1 MAQDTARE
9 LRAIAAQC
17 ESQPVADLYYHRA
30 HHRELVG
37 LNRTL
42 RSILTINVTGIPQN
56 SVESY
61 RLYMALVELM
71 AEQMIE
77 ESDARVKLLNHQYAR
92 LNDLFELRIKG
103 FDRLA
108 DRKEWQI
115 YTH

>member
-1 MAQDTARE
+1 
-9 LRAIAAQC
+9 
-17 ESQPVADLYYHRA
+17 
-30 HHRELVG
+30 
-37 LNRTL
+37 
-42 RSILTINVTGIPQN
+42 
-56 SVESY
+56 
-61 RLYMALVELM
+61 MALVELM